1 MKELKLIL
9 IILAICIIIPFFVY
23 DAIDL
28 EVARRDYVKNVEQ
41 CKAVEGC
48 LFNWNCKRY
57 NKMIEKECK

>member
-1 MKELKLIL
+1 MKELKWIL
-9 IILAICIIIPFFVY
+9 IGLAICIGVPFLVY

-48 LFNWNCKRY
+48 LFSWNCKRY
-57 NKMIEKECK
+57 NKMIEKECE